1 MLTNK
6 TVLNFYI
13 KYHVGSNVR
22 QCIYKTYTYMILLT
36 KNCAIFLNKF
46 LLRFK
51 LQSKLGYI
59 TLYNIIS
66 YFFNTFLISSLLP
79 KDTTFTYL
87 LFIDINYKSSY
98 QISSRDF
105 YTK

>member
-1 MLTNK
+1 
-6 TVLNFYI
+6 
-13 KYHVGSNVR
+13 
-22 QCIYKTYTYMILLT
+22 MILLI

-59 TLYNIIS
+59 TLYNIKMYLKNIK
-66 YFFNTFLISSLLP
+66 LISSLLS

-98 QISSRDF
+98 QISSCDF

>member
-1 MLTNK
+1 
-6 TVLNFYI
+6 
-13 KYHVGSNVR
+13 
-22 QCIYKTYTYMILLT
+22 MILLT

-79 KDTTFTYL
+79 KDTTFTYF